1 MDAALD
7 FADQAASGSSR
18 LRGSH
23 LLRSIELNKGPDDL
37 DRLDTIPRDRDVG
50 ISS

>member
-7 FADQAASGSSR
+7 FADDAASGSFP

-23 LLRSIELNKGPDDL
+23 LLRAMELNNVSPDDL
-37 DRLDTIPRDRDVG
+37 DRLDTVPATTRKT
-50 ISS
+50 